1 MKPKA
6 ETIARTVVLFLAL
19 INQFLV
25 MTGKNPIP
33 YADSEIYEFISY
45 MFTGVAAI
53 ISWWKNNSF
62 TPAALEADEVMKK
75 LKSKV
80 SEENADECN

>member
-1 MKPKA
+1 MKANA

-19 INQFLV
+19 VNQFLL

-45 MFTGVAAI
+45 LFTGVAAI
-53 ISWWKNNSF
+53 ITWWKNNSF
-62 TPAALEADEVMKK
+62 TTAAIEADKLMKE
-75 LKSKV
+75 LKANSK
-80 SEENADECN
+80 E

>member
-1 MKPKA
+1 MKANA

-33 YADSEIYEFISY
+33 YADSEIYEVISY
-45 MFTGVAAI
+45 LFMGAAAI
-53 ISWWKNNSF
+53 VSWWKNNSF
-62 TPAALEADEVMKK
+62 TPEAIEADKVMKE
-75 LKSKV
+75 LKENSK
-80 SEENADECN
+80 E

>member
-1 MKPKA
+1 MKANA

-19 INQFLV
+19 VNQFLV

-33 YADSEIYEFISY
+33 YADSEIYEVISY
-45 MFTGVAAI
+45 LFMGTAAI

-62 TPAALEADEVMKK
+62 TPEAIEADKVMKE
-75 LKSKV
+75 LKENSK
-80 SEENADECN
+80 E

>member
-1 MKPKA
+1 MKPNA

-19 INQFLV
+19 VNQFLL

-45 MFTGVAAI
+45 LFTGVAAVI
-53 ISWWKNNSF
+53 TWWKNNSF
-62 TPAALEADEVMKK
+62 TPAAIEADKLMKE
-75 LKSKV
+75 LKANSK
-80 SEENADECN
+80 E

>member
-1 MKPKA
+1 MKPNA

-19 INQFLV
+19 VNQFLL

-45 MFTGVAAI
+45 LFTGVAAI

-62 TPAALEADEVMKK
+62 TTAAIEADKLMKE
-75 LKSKV
+75 LKANSK
-80 SEENADECN
+80 E

>member
-1 MKPKA
+1 MKANA
-6 ETIARTVVLFLAL
+6 ETITRTVVLFLAL

-45 MFTGVAAI
+45 LFMGAAAI

-62 TPAALEADEVMKK
+62 TPEAIEADKVMKE
-75 LKSKV
+75 LK
-80 SEENADECN
+80 ENNKEW